1 MIRKSSLDRYL
12 PDENLKPLPVVS
24 REMIEP
30 QLNDSVLPHL
40 DELFETLIGK
50 FKSRAGKKEL
60 FITLDEID
68 RVITDRFGYRF
79 KHILLPGSGAYA
91 CIPLPPE
98 EYNALRQEDIRE
110 LYGWFKS
117 YGKDIGAY
125 AGDDIDVISP
135 MEPETSDRTKRFYG
149 NIIRSIDTMHDALGK
164 GITIDLK
171 RAKINGLNKNYCVYV
186 VMDPDTLID
195 AGINNKEMVA
205 ILLHEIGHTFTH
217 IEYSYKTIANT
228 SVLVD
233 TLLDNVRNKNM
244 SPKESLLIAYKQ
256 ITRDPE
262 ADKLKSS
269 GTITCYL
276 TIASRLC
283 KHFQPNPQDH
293 AYTDSE
299 QLADQFAGRF
309 GRGKEL
315 AVALDKIGKL
325 WGWGKGVEFTL
336 RASSYTL
343 FLVAICALCIAFPPF
358 LPVAVI
364 VTINGLVYLYYRT
377 WPDVPIYEK
386 ATYDDE
392 KRRFERIRNETVR
405 LIRTANLDKNI
416 TKRLLENLSTID
428 AVLQESPD
436 RAEGPLAALWGVIFT
451 NGAKL
456 KEMKKIEQLV
466 EDLGENDLHV
476 ASAKLKINA

>member
-1 MIRKSSLDRYL
+1 MLKKSTLDRHL

-30 QLNDSVLPHL
+30 QLNDSVLPQL
-40 DELFETLIGK
+40 DELYETLIGK
-50 FKSRAGKKEL
+50 FKSRVGKKEL

-68 RVITDRFGYRF
+68 RVISDRFGYRF
-79 KHILLPGSGAYA
+79 KHILSPGSGAYA
-91 CIPLPPE
+91 CIPIPPE
-98 EYNALRQEDIRE
+98 EYNALRQEDVRE
-110 LYGWFKS
+110 MYNWFRD
-117 YGKDIGAY
+117 YGKRIGAY
-125 AGDDIDVISP
+125 AGDDVDAISDS
-135 MEPETSDRTKRFYG
+135 EPETSDKSKRFIG
-149 NIIRSIDTMHDALGK
+149 NIIRTMDTMHDALGK

-171 RAKINGLNKNYCVYV
+171 RAKIHGLNKNYCVYV
-186 VMDPDTLID
+186 IMDPDTLID
-195 AGINNKEMVA
+195 AEITNKEMVA

-228 SVLVD
+228 TVLVD

-256 ITRDPE
+256 ITNDPE
-262 ADKLKSS
+262 ADKIKST

-325 WGWGKGVEFTL
+325 WGWGQGLEFTL
-336 RASSYTL
+336 NAAGYTL
-343 FLVAICALCIAFPPF
+343 FLVAICCLCIVFPPF
-358 LPVAVI
+358 LPFAVI
-364 VTINGLVYLYYRT
+364 ILIHGLVYLYYRT
-377 WPDVPIYEK
+377 FPDVPVYEK

-392 KRRFERIRNETVR
+392 KRRIERIRNETIR

-428 AVLQESPD
+428 AVLKESPD
-436 RAEGPLAALWGVIFT
+436 RAEGPLASIFGT
-451 NGAKL
+451 LFYGSSKL

-476 ASAKLKINA
+476 ASAKLKLNA